1 MDNII
6 IFKTISMFVKELG
19 NMYGKTFR
27 NVNLY
32 MHLIDRTTFSHE
44 LAIQKH
50 IDAFRVF
57 CEENIESLMN
67 SDHLS
72 FKKKTVK
79 YSKKVF
85 INFQSIFE
93 KTISD
98 GAFDTSKT
106 IWKYLHI
113 IAMNLLPSFKTQFRN
128 KIIENKKSSSQ
139 DTQGQHPSG
148 VDGKLPTQTCQ
159 EENFLEELITK
170 IESNVNFSEN
180 TNPMEAVTGIMQ
192 SGIFT
197 EMISGM
203 NNGFKN
209 GTLNMNNMPNAI
221 QKILSKMSPQSG
233 TKGNKEFDQMKSTM
247 DSMLGLLSFGGA
259 GSSSDRPVPD
269 MQNLMSLLMPQVAN
283 MMGDDKGGDQDSD
296 DETLPS
302 PPPRNKN
309 LLR

>member
-19 NMYGKTFR
+19 NMYGKSFR

-57 CEENIESLMN
+57 CEENTESLMN

-113 IAMNLLPSFKTQFRN
+113 IAMNLLPSFKSQFRD
-128 KIIENKKSSSQ
+128 KIIANKKSPTATPSQ
-139 DTQGQHPSG
+139 DNSG
-148 VDGKLPTQTCQ
+148 AGVSQPVGQTCQ

-170 IESNVNFSEN
+170 IESNVNLSEN

-233 TKGNKEFDQMKSTM
+233 KKGNKEFDQMKSTM
-247 DSMLGLLSFGGA
+247 DSMLGLLSFSGG
-259 GSSSDRPVPD
+259 GSDSSRPVPD

-283 MMGDDKGGDQDSD
+283 MMAGDQDSD
-296 DETLPS
+296 DEKPPL
-302 PPPRNKN
+302 PPPRSRNY
-309 LLR
+309 LER

>member
-98 GAFDTSKT
+98 GSFDTSKT

-113 IAMNLLPSFKTQFRN
+113 IAMNLLPSFKTQFRD
-128 KIIENKKSSSQ
+128 KIIENKKSSSAASSQ
-139 DTQGQHPSG
+139 DTSGQPPSA
-148 VDGKLPTQTCQ
+148 DGKQPSQTCQ

-170 IESNVNFSEN
+170 IESNVNLSEN

-233 TKGNKEFDQMKSTM
+233 KKGNKEFDQMKSTM
-247 DSMLGLLSFGGA
+247 DSMLGLLSFGGG
-259 GSSSDRPVPD
+259 GSDSDRPVPD

-283 MMGDDKGGDQDSD
+283 MMAGDPDSD
-296 DETLPS
+296 DETPPL
-302 PPPRNKN
+302 PPPRNKH